1 MEDWLGLYLIL
12 KKQSRVR
19 VLIGLTKFQGL
30 GTKGIPFNTTWPEL
44 VNQRLQVVR
53 KKTHATSIG
62 FYKLNEP
69 YERKDINVLSKHC
82 VILDL
87 DHPTSEFDELV
98 DYFKYYEAII
108 ETTHSHN
115 PENGQ
120 NKYRIIIN
128 TDRDVSP
135 DEYENLFNGFLKKNT
150 FLLGQVDPAVKDKSR
165 LFFCHSCPP
174 DRIKF
179 ARKEDTKGKPI
190 NVDEILEFDKQNKL
204 NDHQNKQLG
213 SISFKELLK
222 GGLPE
227 GGTNGI
233 GRNKALTKLLGHLLN
248 SGFSNSEAREMGIS
262 WNQSNNPPMPDDE
275 VERTITS
282 IFSRRPPELPVIKEK
297 RYPLLSI
304 SDIQKLPKIN
314 YLVKDVFPAV
324 GLACIYG
331 PSGSSKSFL
340 ALDLS
345 LSIACKSEWFGLKIK
360 CVPVVYI
367 VLEGLQGFIKRVNAW
382 VLQNKIRPKKFFLIR
397 DDINLFNF
405 ADVSDLVASLQEAN
419 FVNGLIVI
427 DTLNQA
433 SPGVDENSVKEIS
446 QVLNHLKF
454 IQRETNSLTL
464 IVHHSGKDIN
474 RGLRGSSSIR
484 AALDT
489 SIEVSSESYTQK
501 EWRIEKSKDS
511 ADGQTY
517 KYSLKEITVG
527 LDEDQA
533 PITSCVVEPGEKILF
548 SKPKPTGKNQKIAYS
563 KIEFLLSISTI
574 LGKCFQM
581 PDTKMIEVEDAVEE
595 ISKAFTTTE
604 QSKRRNQ
611 ARTALQSLISNA
623 FIHTGSEDG
632 KDYLWIN

>member
-1 MEDWLGLYLIL
+1 
-12 KKQSRVR
+12 
-19 VLIGLTKFQGL
+19 VLINLTKFQGL
-30 GTKGIPFNTTWPEL
+30 GTKGIPFDTNWPEL
-44 VNQRLQVVR
+44 VNQPLQVVR
-53 KKTHATSIG
+53 EKTHATSIG
-62 FYKLNEP
+62 FYELKEP
-69 YERKDINVLSKHC
+69 YERKDINVITKHGL
-82 VILDL
+82 IYDL
-87 DHPTSEFDELV
+87 DHTTLTFDQLV
-98 DYFKYYEAII
+98 ENFAPYEALI
-108 ETTHSHN
+108 TTTYSHN
-115 PENGQ
+115 PELNK
-120 NKYRIIIN
+120 NKYRVIIN
-128 TDRDVSP
+128 TDRHVSP
-135 DEYENLFNGFLKKNT
+135 DEYENVFNGFLKKNT
-150 FLLGQVDPAVKDKSR
+150 FLLGQVDTAVKDKSR

-174 DRIKF
+174 DRIKY

-262 WNQSNNPPMPDDE
+262 WNQSNIPPMPHEE
-275 VERTITS
+275 VERTIAS
-282 IFSRRPPELPVIKEK
+282 IFSRRAPELPLIKEK
-297 RYPLLSI
+297 ERYPLLSI

-314 YLVKDVFPAV
+314 WLLEGVFPAV

-345 LSIACKSEWFGLKIK
+345 LSVACKSEWFGLKIK

-367 VLEGLQGFIKRVNAW
+367 VLEGLQGFIKRINAW
-382 VLQNKIRPKKFFLIR
+382 IAQNKIRPKKFFLIR

-419 FVNGLIVI
+419 FTNGLIVI

-464 IVHHSGKDIN
+464 IVHHSGKDVN

-527 LDEDQA
+527 QDENQS

-548 SKPKPTGKNQKIAYS
+548 SKPKPTGKNQRIAYS
-563 KIEFLLSISTI
+563 KIEFLLPLSSTS
-574 LGKCFQM
+574 GKCYQM
-581 PDTKMIEVEDAVEE
+581 PDRKMVEVEYAVEE

-611 ARTALQSLISNA
+611 ARTALQSLISNG
-623 FIHTGSEDG
+623 FVHTGSEDG

>member
-1 MEDWLGLYLIL
+1 MY
-12 KKQSRVR
+12 
-19 VLIGLTKFQGL
+19 LTKFQGL

-53 KKTHATSIG
+53 EKTHATSIG
-62 FYKLNEP
+62 FYRLKEP
-69 YERKDINVLSKHC
+69 YERKDINVISMHGVKF
-82 VILDL
+82 DL
-87 DHPTSEFDELV
+87 DHTTLLFDQLV
-98 DYFKYYEAII
+98 EGLSPYEALIH
-108 ETTHSHN
+108 TTHSHN

-120 NKYRIIIN
+120 NKYRVIIN

-150 FLLGQVDPAVKDKSR
+150 FLLGQVDTAVKDKSR

-297 RYPLLSI
+297 RYQLLSV
-304 SDIQKLPKIN
+304 SDIQKLPKIDW
-314 YLVKDVFPAV
+314 LVKDVLPAV

-345 LSIACKSEWFGLKIK
+345 LSIACKTEWFGLKIK
-360 CVPVVYI
+360 CVPVIYI
-367 VLEGLQGFIKRVNAW
+367 VLEGLQGFIKRVDAW
-382 VLQNKIRPKKFFLIR
+382 TLQNKIRPKKFFLIR

-464 IVHHSGKDIN
+464 IVHHSGKDVN

-489 SIEVSSESYTQK
+489 SIEVSSDSYTQK

-517 KYSLKEITVG
+517 KYSLKEINVG
-527 LDEDQA
+527 QDEDQS
-533 PITSCVVEPGEKILF
+533 PITSCVVEPGEKTLY

-581 PDTKMIEVEDAVEE
+581 PDKKMIEVEEAVEE
-595 ISKAFTTTE
+595 ISKSFTTTE
-604 QSKRRNQ
+604 KGKRRNQ
-611 ARTALQSLISNA
+611 ARTALQALISNG
-623 FIHTGSEDG
+623 FIHTGSEDS
-632 KDYLWIN
+632 KDYLWTS

>member
-1 MEDWLGLYLIL
+1 
-12 KKQSRVR
+12 V
-19 VLIGLTKFQGL
+19 
-30 GTKGIPFNTTWPEL
+30 
-44 VNQRLQVVR
+44 VNEKNR
-53 KKTHATSIG
+53 ATSTG
-62 FYKLNEP
+62 FYKLKAP
-69 YERKDINVLSKHC
+69 HERKDINVITKHC
-82 VILDL
+82 LVYDL
-87 DHPTSEFDELV
+87 DHTTLSFDEIVKNLSS
-98 DYFKYYEAII
+98 YEALI
-108 ETTHSHN
+108 TTTYSHN
-115 PENGQ
+115 PDTSE
-120 NKYRIIIN
+120 NKYRVIIN
-128 TDRDVSP
+128 TDRDVNS
-135 DEYENLFNGFLKKNT
+135 DEYQSLFNGFIKKNL
-150 FLLGQVDPAVKDKSR
+150 FLLGQVDTSVRDKSR
-165 LFFCHSCPP
+165 LFLDWSCPP
-174 DRIKF
+174 ERQKF
-179 ARKEDTKGKPI
+179 AQKEVINGKPI
-190 NVDEILEFDKQNKL
+190 HVDEILEFDKKNHLHGDQKT
-204 NDHQNKQLG
+204 QLG
-213 SISFKELLK
+213 VVSFKDLLK
-222 GGLPE
+222 GGITQ
-227 GGTNGI
+227 GGCNGI
-233 GRNKALTKLLGHLLN
+233 GRNDALTKLLGHFLHN
-248 SGFSNSEAREMGIS
+248 GFKPSEAREMCIS
-262 WNQSNNPPMPDDE
+262 WNQSNIPPMPDDE
-275 VERTITS
+275 VERTINS
-282 IFSRRPPELPVIKEK
+282 ILNKHQSESPQIKEEK
-297 RYPLLSI
+297 RYQLLSV
-304 SDIQKLPKIN
+304 SDIQKLPKIDW
-314 YLVKDVFPAV
+314 LVKDTLPSQ

-345 LSIACKSEWFGLKIK
+345 LSIACKAEWFGLKVK
-360 CVPVVYI
+360 SVPVIYI
-367 VLEGLQGFIKRVNAW
+367 VLEGLQGFIKRVDAW
-382 VLQNKIRPKKFFLIR
+382 IAQNKIRPKKFFLIR

-419 FVNGLIVI
+419 FANGLIVI

-464 IVHHSGKDIN
+464 IVHHSGKDVN

-527 LDEDQA
+527 QDEDQA

-563 KIEFLLSISTI
+563 KIQSLLILTSIS
-574 LGKCFQM
+574 GKCFQM

-611 ARTALQSLISNA
+611 ARTALQSLISNG

-632 KDYLWIN
+632 KDYLWTS

>member
-1 MEDWLGLYLIL
+1 ML
-12 KKQSRVR
+12 S
-19 VLIGLTKFQGL
+19 LTKFQGL
-30 GTKGIPFNTTWPEL
+30 GTKGIPLNISWSQFTNT
-44 VNQRLQVVR
+44 NLQVVNE
-53 KKTHATSIG
+53 KTRATSTG
-62 FYKLNEP
+62 FYQLKEP
-69 YERKDINVLSKHC
+69 YERKDINVITKHC
-82 VILDL
+82 LVYDL
-87 DHPTSEFDELV
+87 DHTTFSFDSLV
-98 DYFKYYEAII
+98 ESLAPYEALV
-108 ETTHSHN
+108 TTTYSHD

-120 NKYRIIIN
+120 NKYRVIIN
-128 TDRDVSP
+128 TDRDVNP
-135 DEYENLFNGFLKKNT
+135 DEYQSLFNGFIKKNL
-150 FLLGQVDPAVKDKSR
+150 FLLGQVDTAVKDKSR
-165 LFFCHSCPP
+165 LFLDWSCPT
-174 DRIKF
+174 DRQQF
-179 ARKEDTKGKPI
+179 ARKEVMNGQPI
-190 NVDEILEFDKQNKL
+190 NVDEILEFDKKNQL
-204 NDHQNKQLG
+204 HNDQRNQLG
-213 SISFKELLK
+213 NVSFKDLLK
-222 GGLPE
+222 GGITQ
-227 GGTNGI
+227 GGSNGL
-233 GRNKALTKLLGHLLN
+233 GRNDALTKFLGHLLHN
-248 SGFSNSEAREMGIS
+248 KFNPTEAREMCIA
-262 WNQSNNPPMPDDE
+262 WNQSNIPPMPDDE
-275 VERTITS
+275 VERTINS
-282 IFSRRPPELPVIKEK
+282 ILNKHQSESPQIKEK
-297 RYPLLSI
+297 KRYQLLSV
-304 SDIQKLPKIN
+304 SDIQKLPKIDW
-314 YLVKDVFPAV
+314 LVKDVLPAQ

-360 CVPVVYI
+360 CVPVIYI
-367 VLEGLQGFIKRVNAW
+367 VLEGLQGFIKRVDAW
-382 VLQNKIRPKKFFLIR
+382 IAQNKIRPKKFFLIR

-464 IVHHSGKDIN
+464 IVHHSGKDVN

-527 LDEDQA
+527 QDEDQA

-548 SKPKPTGKNQKIAYS
+548 SKPKPTGKNQRIAYS
-563 KIEFLLSISTI
+563 KVELLLTLSPIS
-574 LGKCFQM
+574 GKCFQM

-611 ARTALQSLISNA
+611 ARTALQSLISNG

-632 KDYLWIN
+632 KDYLWTN

>member
-1 MEDWLGLYLIL
+1 MQQL
-12 KKQSRVR
+12 S
-19 VLIGLTKFQGL
+19 LTKYQGV
-30 GTKGIPFNTTWPEL
+30 GTKGIPLNITWSQLVDTSLQL
-44 VNQRLQVVR
+44 VNE
-53 KKTHATSIG
+53 KTRATSTG
-62 FYKLNEP
+62 FYQLKEP
-69 YERKDINVLSKHC
+69 YERKDINVITKYCL
-82 VILDL
+82 VYDL
-87 DHPTSEFDELV
+87 DHTTLSFDGLV
-98 DYFKYYEAII
+98 ESLAPYEALV
-108 ETTHSHN
+108 TTTYSHD

-120 NKYRIIIN
+120 NKYRVIIN
-128 TDRDVSP
+128 TDRDVNP
-135 DEYENLFNGFLKKNT
+135 DEYQSLFNGFIKKNL
-150 FLLGQVDPAVKDKSR
+150 FLLGQVDTAVKDKSR
-165 LFFCHSCPP
+165 LFLDWSCPP
-174 DRIKF
+174 ARQKY
-179 ARKEDTKGKPI
+179 ARKEVINGQPI
-190 NVDEILEFDKQNKL
+190 NVDEILEFDKKNQLQGDQRN
-204 NDHQNKQLG
+204 QLG
-213 SISFKELLK
+213 NVSFKDLLK
-222 GGLPE
+222 GGITQ
-227 GGTNGI
+227 GGSNGL
-233 GRNKALTKLLGHLLN
+233 GRNDALTKFLGHLLHN
-248 SGFSNSEAREMGIS
+248 KFNPTEAREMCIA
-262 WNQSNNPPMPDDE
+262 WNQSNIPPMPDDE
-275 VERTITS
+275 VERTINS
-282 IFSRRPPELPVIKEK
+282 ILNKHQSELPQIKEEK
-297 RYPLLSI
+297 RYQLLSVT
-304 SDIQKLPKIN
+304 DIQKLPKIDW
-314 YLVKDVFPAV
+314 LVKDTLPAQ

-360 CVPVVYI
+360 CVPVIYI
-367 VLEGLQGFIKRVNAW
+367 VLEGLQGFIKRVDAW
-382 VLQNKIRPKKFFLIR
+382 ITQNKIRPKKFYLIR

-464 IVHHSGKDIN
+464 IVHHSGKDVN

-501 EWRIEKSKDS
+501 EWRIDKSKDS
-511 ADGQTY
+511 VDGQTY

-527 LDEDQA
+527 QDEDQA

-563 KIEFLLSISTI
+563 KIQSLLIFTSLS
-574 LGKCFQM
+574 GKCFQM

-611 ARTALQSLISNA
+611 ARTALQSLISNG

-632 KDYLWIN
+632 KDYLWTS

>member
-1 MEDWLGLYLIL
+1 MY
-12 KKQSRVR
+12 
-19 VLIGLTKFQGL
+19 LTKYKGL
-30 GTKGIPFNTTWPEL
+30 GTKGTPININWSQFANS
-44 VNQRLQVVR
+44 NLQIVSE
-53 KKTHATSIG
+53 KTRATSTG
-62 FYKLNEP
+62 FYQLREP
-69 YERKDINVLSKHC
+69 YERKDINVITMHC
-82 VILDL
+82 VKYDL
-87 DHPTSEFDELV
+87 DHTTLTFDQLV
-98 DYFKYYEAII
+98 ESLSPYEALI
-108 ETTHSHN
+108 TTTYSHN

-120 NKYRIIIN
+120 NKYRVIIN
-128 TDRDVSP
+128 TDRDVNP
-135 DEYENLFNGFLKKNT
+135 DEYQSLFNGFIKKNL
-150 FLLGQVDPAVKDKSR
+150 FLLGQVDTAVKDKSR
-165 LFFCHSCPP
+165 LFLDWSCPP
-174 DRIKF
+174 DRQQF
-179 ARKEDTKGKPI
+179 ARKEVINGQPI
-190 NVDEILEFDKQNKL
+190 IVDEILEFDKKNQLHSDQRN
-204 NDHQNKQLG
+204 QLG
-213 SISFKELLK
+213 NVSFKDLLK
-222 GGLPE
+222 GGITQ
-227 GGTNGI
+227 GGSKGL
-233 GRNKALTKLLGHLLN
+233 GRNDALTKFLGHLLHN
-248 SGFSNSEAREMGIS
+248 KFNPTEAREMCIA
-262 WNQSNNPPMPDDE
+262 WNQSNIPPMPDDE
-275 VERTITS
+275 VERTINS
-282 IFSRRPPELPVIKEK
+282 ILNKHQSESPQIKEEK
-297 RYPLLSI
+297 RYQLLSV
-304 SDIQKLPKIN
+304 SDIQKLPKIDW
-314 YLVKDVFPAV
+314 LVKDVLPAQ

-345 LSIACKSEWFGLKIK
+345 LSIACKTEWFGLKIK
-360 CVPVVYI
+360 CVPVIYI

-382 VLQNKIRPKKFFLIR
+382 VLQNKIRPKRFFLIR

-464 IVHHSGKDIN
+464 IVHHSGKDVN

-517 KYSLKEITVG
+517 KYSLKEITLG
-527 LDEDQA
+527 QDEDQS
-533 PITSCVVEPGEKILF
+533 PITSCVVTPGEKVLF
-548 SKPKPTGKNQKIAYS
+548 SKPKPTGKNQKIAHS
-563 KIEFLLSISTI
+563 KVELLLILSPIS
-574 LGKCFQM
+574 GKCFQM

-611 ARTALQSLISNA
+611 ARTALQSLISNG

-632 KDYLWIN
+632 KDYLWTS

>member
-1 MEDWLGLYLIL
+1 ML
-12 KKQSRVR
+12 S
-19 VLIGLTKFQGL
+19 LTRYQGV
-30 GTKGIPFNTTWPEL
+30 GTKGIPLNISWDQLANT
-44 VNQRLQVVR
+44 NLQIVTE
-53 KKTHATSIG
+53 KTRATSTG
-62 FYKLNEP
+62 YYTLKAP
-69 YERKDINVLSKHC
+69 HERKDINVISKHC
-82 VILDL
+82 LVYDL
-87 DHPTSEFDELV
+87 DHTSLSFDELV
-98 DYFKYYEAII
+98 RKLSSYEALV
-108 ETTHSHN
+108 TTTYSHD

-120 NKYRIIIN
+120 FKYRLIIN
-128 TDRDVSP
+128 TDRDVTP
-135 DEYENLFNGFLKKNT
+135 EEYQNLFSGFLKKNM
-150 FLLGQVDPAVKDKSR
+150 FLLGQVDTAVKDKSR
-165 LFFCHSCPP
+165 LFLDWSCPP
-174 DRIKF
+174 ERQKF
-179 ARKEDTKGKPI
+179 ARKEETKGKPI
-190 NVDEILEFDKQNKL
+190 NVDEILEFDKKNQLHGDQRN
-204 NDHQNKQLG
+204 QLG
-213 SISFKELLK
+213 NVSFKDLLK
-222 GGLPE
+222 GGITQ
-227 GGTNGI
+227 GGSNGL
-233 GRNKALTKLLGHLLN
+233 GRNDALTKFLGHLLHN
-248 SGFSNSEAREMGIS
+248 KFNPTEAREMCIA
-262 WNQSNNPPMPDDE
+262 WNQSNIPPMPDDE
-275 VERTITS
+275 VERTINS
-282 IFSRRPPELPVIKEK
+282 ILNKHQSESPQIKEEK
-297 RYPLLSI
+297 RYQLLSV
-304 SDIQKLPKIN
+304 SDIQKLPKIDW
-314 YLVKDVFPAV
+314 LVKDVLPAQ

-360 CVPVVYI
+360 CVPVIYI
-367 VLEGLQGFIKRVNAW
+367 VLEGLQGFIKRVDAW
-382 VLQNKIRPKKFFLIR
+382 ITQNKIRPKKFYLIR

-419 FVNGLIVI
+419 FVKGLIVI

-464 IVHHSGKDIN
+464 IVHHSGKDVN

-517 KYSLKEITVG
+517 KYSLKEINVG
-527 LDEDQA
+527 QDEDQS

-548 SKPKPTGKNQKIAYS
+548 SKPKPVGKNQRIAYS
-563 KIEFLLSISTI
+563 KVELLLILSPIS
-574 LGKCFQM
+574 GKCFQM
-581 PDTKMIEVEDAVEE
+581 PDTKMIEVEYAVEE

-611 ARTALQSLISNA
+611 ARTALQTLISNG

>member
-1 MEDWLGLYLIL
+1 MY
-12 KKQSRVR
+12 
-19 VLIGLTKFQGL
+19 LTKYQGL
-30 GTKGIPFNTTWPEL
+30 GTKGTPININWSQF
-44 VNQRLQVVR
+44 
-53 KKTHATSIG
+53 ATSNLQIVSEKTRATSTG
-62 FYKLNEP
+62 FYQLKAP
-69 YERKDINVLSKHC
+69 YERKDINVITKHC
-82 VILDL
+82 LIYDL
-87 DHPTSEFDELV
+87 DHTTLTFDELV
-98 DYFKYYEAII
+98 ENFAPYEALI
-108 ETTHSHN
+108 TTTYSHN

-120 NKYRIIIN
+120 NKYRVIIN
-128 TDRDVSP
+128 TDRDVNP
-135 DEYENLFNGFLKKNT
+135 DEYQSLFNGFIKKNL
-150 FLLGQVDPAVKDKSR
+150 FLLGQVDTAVKDKSR
-165 LFFCHSCPP
+165 LFLDWSCPP
-174 DRIKF
+174 DRQKF
-179 ARKEDTKGKPI
+179 ARKEVINGQPI
-190 NVDEILEFDKQNKL
+190 NVDEILEFDKKNQL
-204 NDHQNKQLG
+204 HGDQRTQLG
-213 SISFKELLK
+213 NVSFKDLLK
-222 GGLPE
+222 GGITQ
-227 GGTNGI
+227 GGTNGL
-233 GRNKALTKLLGHLLN
+233 GRNDALTKFLGHLLHN
-248 SGFSNSEAREMGIS
+248 KFSAIEAREMCVA
-262 WNQSNNPPMPDDE
+262 WNQSNIPPMPDDE
-275 VERTITS
+275 VERTINS
-282 IFSRRPPELPVIKEK
+282 ILNKHQSESPQIKEEK
-297 RYPLLSI
+297 RYQLLSV
-304 SDIQKLPKIN
+304 SDIQKLPKIDW
-314 YLVKDVFPAV
+314 LVKDVLPAQ

-360 CVPVVYI
+360 CVPVIYI
-367 VLEGLQGFIKRVNAW
+367 VLEGLQGFIKRVDAW
-382 VLQNKIRPKKFFLIR
+382 ITQNKIRPKKFYLIR

-446 QVLNHLKF
+446 QVINHLKF

-464 IVHHSGKDIN
+464 IVHHSGKDVN

-527 LDEDQA
+527 QDEDQA

-563 KIEFLLSISTI
+563 KIQSLLILTSIS
-574 LGKCFQM
+574 GKCFQM
-581 PDTKMIEVEDAVEE
+581 PDTKMIEVDDAVEE

-611 ARTALQSLISNA
+611 ARTALQSLISNG
-623 FIHTGSEDG
+623 FIHTDSEEG

>member
-1 MEDWLGLYLIL
+1 MLN
-12 KKQSRVR
+12 
-19 VLIGLTKFQGL
+19 LTKYQGV
-30 GTKGIPFNTTWPEL
+30 GTKGIPLNITWSQLVDTSLQL
-44 VNQRLQVVR
+44 VNE
-53 KKTHATSIG
+53 KTRATSTG
-62 FYKLNEP
+62 FYKLKEP
-69 YERKDINVLSKHC
+69 YERKDANVVSKHC
-82 VILDL
+82 LIYDL
-87 DHPTSEFDELV
+87 DHTTLNFDGLV
-98 DYFKYYEAII
+98 ESLAPYEALI
-108 ETTHSHN
+108 TTTYSHN

-120 NKYRIIIN
+120 NKYRVIIN

-135 DEYENLFNGFLKKNT
+135 DEYQSLFNGFIKKNL

-165 LFFCHSCPP
+165 LFLDWSCPP
-174 DRIKF
+174 ERQKF
-179 ARKEDTKGKPI
+179 ARKKEIKGKPI
-190 NVDEILEFDKQNKL
+190 NVNEILEFNKNNPL
-204 NDHQNKQLG
+204 DDNQKKQLG
-213 SISFKELLK
+213 EISFKDLLK
-222 GGLPE
+222 GGIVQGEKGNL
-227 GGTNGI
+227 
-233 GRNKALTKLLGHLLN
+233 GRNDALTKLLGHLLN
-248 SGFSNSEAREMGIS
+248 KGFTSSDAWDICLA
-262 WNQSNNPPMPDDE
+262 WNQTNKPPMSDDE
-275 VERTITS
+275 VERTVIS
-282 IFSRRPPELPVIKEK
+282 IINKHESELPPEKPSD
-297 RYPLLSI
+297 RYPLFSI
-304 SDIQKLPKIN
+304 SEIQNFPKLD
-314 YLVKDVFPAV
+314 YLVKGVFPTT

-340 ALDLS
+340 ALDFAMS
-345 LSIACKSEWFGLKIK
+345 VACKKEWFGIQVKS
-360 CVPVVYI
+360 VPVVYI
-367 VLEGLQGFIKRVNAW
+367 VLEGLQGFIKRIDAW
-382 VLQNKIRPKKFFLIR
+382 ILQNKIRPKKFFLIR

-405 ADVSDLVASLQEAN
+405 ADVSDLVASLQKAN

-464 IVHHSGKDIN
+464 IVHHSGKDVN

-527 LDEDQA
+527 QDEDQS
-533 PITSCVVEPGEKILF
+533 PITSCVVEPGEKIQF

-563 KIEFLLSISTI
+563 KIQSLLFLSSIS
-574 LGKCFQM
+574 GKCYQM

-611 ARTALQSLISNA
+611 ARTALQTLISNG

>member
-1 MEDWLGLYLIL
+1 MFP
-12 KKQSRVR
+12 
-19 VLIGLTKFQGL
+19 LTKFKGL
-30 GTKGIPFNTTWPEL
+30 GTKGIPFNTTWSQL
-44 VNQRLQVVR
+44 VNSKLQVV
-53 KKTHATSIG
+53 KEKTHATSIG
-62 FYKLNEP
+62 FYELKEP

-87 DHPTSEFDELV
+87 DHPRSKFDELV
-98 DYFKYYEAII
+98 DYFKFYEALIY
-108 ETTHSHN
+108 TTHSHN
-115 PENGQ
+115 PELNKH
-120 NKYRIIIN
+120 KYRVVIN
-128 TDRDVSP
+128 TDRGVPP
-135 DEYENLFNGFLKKNT
+135 DKYQNLFNGFLKKNP
-150 FLLGQVDPAVKDKSR
+150 FLFGQVDTSVTDKSR
-165 LFFCHSCPP
+165 LFFWHSCPP
-174 DRIKF
+174 ERIKF
-179 ARKEDTKGKPI
+179 ARKEHTKGKPI

-204 NDHQNKQLG
+204 NDAQSKQLG
-213 SISFKELLK
+213 SISFKELIK
-222 GGLPE
+222 GGIPE

-248 SGFSNSEAREMGIS
+248 NGFNNSEAKEICIS
-262 WNQSNNPPMPDDE
+262 WNKSNNPPMSDEE
-275 VERTITS
+275 VEKTFAS
-282 IFSRRPPELPVIKEK
+282 ILSRRPPELASREEGK
-297 RYPLLSI
+297 RFPLLSM
-304 SDIQKLPKIN
+304 SDLQKLPKTN
-314 YLVKDVFPAV
+314 WLLEGVFPAV

-345 LSIACKSEWFGLKIK
+345 LSVACKSEWFGLKIK
-360 CVPVVYI
+360 CVPVVYL
-367 VLEGLQGFIKRVNAW
+367 VLEGLQGFIKRINAW
-382 VLQNKIRPKKFFLIR
+382 IAQNKIRPKKFFLIR

-433 SPGVDENSVKEIS
+433 CPGVDENSVKEIS

-464 IVHHSGKDIN
+464 IVHHSGKDVN

-527 LDEDQA
+527 QDEDQS

-548 SKPKPTGKNQKIAYS
+548 SKPKPTGKNQKIAHS
-563 KIEFLLSISTI
+563 KVELLLSLSPIS
-574 LGKCFQM
+574 GKCFQM
-581 PDTKMIEVEDAVEE
+581 PDTKMIEVDDAVEE

-611 ARTALQSLISNA
+611 ARTALQSLISNG

-632 KDYLWIN
+632 KDYLWTS